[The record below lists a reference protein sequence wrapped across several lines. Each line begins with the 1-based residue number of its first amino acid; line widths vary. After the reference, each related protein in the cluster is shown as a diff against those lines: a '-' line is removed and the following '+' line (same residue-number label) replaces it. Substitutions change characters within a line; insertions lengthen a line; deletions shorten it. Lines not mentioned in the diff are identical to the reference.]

1 MSHVPQKIIL
11 FSGKEMTESVT
22 NTVATTVPTNIREN
36 ERKVPPCTLH
46 SADIR
51 TIKNLSHFTL
61 QIIQEIHQL
70 HTLLDTLSCDEEDFE
85 AEQIEKRRLQ
95 TIINKKYAV
104 LEMLDSLRIEFLD

>member
-1 MSHVPQKIIL
+1 
-11 FSGKEMTESVT
+11 MTESVST
-22 NTVATTVPTNIREN
+22 NTTAAVPTNTQDM
-36 ERKVPPCTLH
+36 ERKTPPCMLH

-61 QIIQEIHQL
+61 QIIQEIQHL
-70 HTLLDTLSCDEEDFE
+70 HTLLDTLSCDDEDFE

-104 LEMLDSLRIEFLD
+104 LEMLDNLRIEFLD

>member
-1 MSHVPQKIIL
+1 M
-11 FSGKEMTESVT
+11 
-22 NTVATTVPTNIREN
+22 
-36 ERKVPPCTLH
+36 LH

-70 HTLLDTLSCDEEDFE
+70 HTLLDTLACDDEDFE

-104 LEMLDSLRIEFLD
+104 LEMLDNLRLEFLD